1 MYKTYLAKKVAH
13 KVTGLADPAWAMAQV
28 QCIEEYP
35 WKNEARPYSPEKV
48 EFRVLHDGH
57 SMFVRFDTW

>member
-1 MYKTYLAKKVAH
+1 MDIITEGIMYKTYLAKKVAH

-35 WKNEARPYSPEKV
+35 WKNEARP
-48 EFRVLHDGH
+48 
-57 SMFVRFDTW
+57 